1 MYLAVQLES
10 RLIYCLNKAC
20 LTASASVISDRT
32 SHNWVKTA
40 GVGVERR
47 VGWRRGRRRR
57 RRGGG
62 SVQPL
67 SLSFSLCLWS
77 SGGGREAQLG
87 PCYRSH
93 LMERG
98 LGNSEYQDRYIW
110 TVYPFEMHTCGR
122 VKDTWCIPDVP
133 ESIASI

>member
-1 MYLAVQLES
+1 MEKGKEEEEEEGG
-10 RLIYCLNKAC
+10 R
-20 LTASASVISDRT
+20 ISST
-32 SHNWVKTA
+32 SL
-40 GVGVERR
+40 
-47 VGWRRGRRRR
+47 
-57 RRGGG
+57 
-62 SVQPL
+62 PLFL
-67 SLSFSLCLWS
+67 SLSLEQRWWQ
-77 SGGGREAQLG
+77 EAQLG